1 MTLILTHLKT
11 VKWIII
17 ITAICHTI
25 FYVYPTILFTKWA
38 MNDTTMTRVGLVRG
52 LYFQMACAGL
62 WFGVMSLITIFAW
75 TPTYFVYIDAG
86 LVGAGI
92 LTL

>member
-1 MTLILTHLKT
+1 MTLILTHLNT

-62 WFGVMSLITIFAW
+62 WFGVMLLITIFAW
-75 TPTYFVYIDAG
+75 TPTYFIYIDAG